1 MVNEITGSG
10 KLLLFHTSFGCIR
23 EFGGY
28 SSPFDFISSLCSVKS
43 HDTTLVMPSFS
54 YNFINRF
61 KETFPF
67 DTDSTH
73 SLTGALTEEFR
84 KYPGVVRTS
93 SPSHS
98 FLFLG
103 DGTGLTQSNNP
114 VSPLGKGSMC
124 EVIQSNASARIVMIG
139 CGFES
144 LTHLHYLENR
154 EQLPYIHINPW
165 EYMGALPMSLSNSGV
180 YPVIEFP
187 GCAKG
192 FREFENYLLAVGE
205 LKSLSTRFK
214 FYILDPQWLREKFI
228 AFIDRNP
235 FGLLCKSG
243 CKTCDSRLILQK

>member
-10 KLLLFHTSFGCIR
+10 KLLLFHTSFSCIR

-28 SSPFDFISSLCSVKS
+28 SSPIDFISALCSVKS
-43 HDTTLVMPSFS
+43 DDITLVMPSFS

-61 KETFPF
+61 KDTLPF
-67 DTDSTH
+67 ERNSTH

-103 DGTGLTQSNNP
+103 DGTGLTQLNNP

-124 EVIQSNASARIVMIG
+124 EIFQSSHSAKIIMIG

-154 EQLPYIHINPW
+154 EHLPYIHINPW
-165 EYMGALPMSLSNSGV
+165 EYMGAIPLSLSNSGV

-205 LKSLSTRFK
+205 LKSLSARFK
-214 FYILDPQWLREKFI
+214 FYILEPEWLREKFI
-228 AFIDRNP
+228 SFIDRNP